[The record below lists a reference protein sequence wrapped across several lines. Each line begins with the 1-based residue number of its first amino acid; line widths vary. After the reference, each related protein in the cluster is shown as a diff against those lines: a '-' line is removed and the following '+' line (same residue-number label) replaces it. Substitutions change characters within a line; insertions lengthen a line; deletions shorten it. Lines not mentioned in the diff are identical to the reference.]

1 MNLQKNEELNTLF
14 EKLSVAEPGEG
25 VVLLRR
31 IESIGKNIP
40 KTAEKLIPFLHHPD
54 YLVRSRVFIA
64 LGRIKDTGIS
74 NLLLDYLA
82 SEPGEEWQL
91 RVLECLYLLND
102 NKVIPR
108 ISFLL
113 DQHASPLLTRGAAW
127 LIGYLGGEEALHIL
141 LKFAVSP
148 RGRIVKSEIILE
160 AIALALKSLDAGDE
174 YWAKTVR
181 KDPAVNRYFSYC
193 RLPEVEQPRFGVYPY
208 PDYLLDQAKAQGIK
222 TKEFKRLYYLVKET

>member
-160 AIALALKSLDAGDE
+160 AIALALKSWMQGMSIGLKLSVRIRRLIVILVIAGFLKLSSPGLVSILTLITC
-174 YWAKTVR
+174 WIR
-181 KDPAVNRYFSYC
+181 QR
-193 RLPEVEQPRFGVYPY
+193 PRALKLRNLRGF
-208 PDYLLDQAKAQGIK
+208 IIW
-222 TKEFKRLYYLVKET
+222 